1 MPRVA
6 IQFVINED
14 DRPRIKEIFS
24 SKNESRKRVD
34 RCRILLKL
42 EKRTPFM
49 EIAGQCSVTTNTV
62 RNVRE
67 RYQLARMA
75 FLEDLASS
83 DRPCIYTKGYEIRVL
98 RQIDEPSPAGHAS
111 WDGTT
116 LSQVLGLPDDF
127 VWATLR
133 KHNICLCRRRSW
145 CVSTDPQFDKKA
157 ADIIGLYL
165 NPPENALVISIDE
178 KPGIQ
183 ALSRTQ
189 GYVYGRNGAILKAYK
204 STYRRNG
211 TINLFAALTVA
222 SGEVFGK
229 VTNHKWRPDFQAFL
243 DDLLIDIGDDQ
254 AIEYHIIADN
264 YCIHKNNDEWLKKH
278 PNVFFHY
285 TPTSASWLNQVE
297 IWFNIM
303 SRKVLRNGS
312 FDSRENLKEAIE
324 KYIANYSEHPHP
336 FVWRKREVKG
346 SQIADKLNNLIN

>member
-1 MPRVA
+1 MPRKA
-6 IQFVINED
+6 IPFAIRED
-14 DRPRIKEIFS
+14 DRSRLEEIFA
-24 SKNESRKRVD
+24 SKNESRTRVD
-34 RCRILLKL
+34 RCRILIELHKG
-42 EKRTPFM
+42 TPVM
-49 EIAGQCSVTTNTV
+49 EIASQCAITTNTV

-67 RYQLARMA
+67 RYQSVGMD
-75 FLEDLASS
+75 FLKDLP
-83 DRPCIYTKGYEIRVL
+83 RPGRPRKYTQDDEIRVL
-98 RQIDEPSPAGHAS
+98 RQIDAPPPPGHAS

-116 LSQVLGLPDDF
+116 LSQALDLPDDF
-127 VWATLR
+127 IWATLR

-165 NPPENALVISIDE
+165 NPPENAIVISVDE

-189 GYVYGRNGAILKAYK
+189 GYVYGRNGAILRAYK

-211 TINLFAALTVA
+211 TLNLFAALTVA

-229 VTNHKWRPDFQAFL
+229 VTSHKRRPDFQAFL
-243 DDLLIDIGDDQ
+243 DDLMIDVGDDQ
-254 AIEYHIIADN
+254 SIDYHIIVDN

-303 SRKVLRNGS
+303 SRKVLRDGN
-312 FDSRENLKEAIE
+312 FDSREDLKAAIE
-324 KYIANYSEHPHP
+324 NYIANYSEHPHP